1 MTNHHVWWDPFWSI
15 SWISSLQM
23 LLIHGNIAQVYLPA
37 SVSCAYFCLP
47 FMDLIFSQLELH
59 LSNHCCEKQPKIN
72 LKRTIRHKSAKSL
85 PVSSVM
91 VLQMSRQLRKKLCG
105 FFFPPICCFPSTSEY
120 LLGGRRGVVRHAAP
134 GKGWTG
140 LFYSFFSV
148 EEHLHLVAW
157 LGFFQKKTDYSAG
170 N

>member
-23 LLIHGNIAQVYLPA
+23 LLTHGNNAQVYLPA

-59 LSNHCCEKQPKIN
+59 LSNHCCGEKQPKIN
-72 LKRTIRHKSAKSL
+72 LKRTNRRKSAKSL

-105 FFFPPICCFPSTSEY
+105 FFSPDLLFPIHCWIFAGGEKRGGEACSSRQGVDWFILLFFFHGRTSTPCS
-120 LLGGRRGVVRHAAP
+120 VVRF
-134 GKGWTG
+134 
-140 LFYSFFSV
+140 LS
-148 EEHLHLVAW
+148 EENRLL
-157 LGFFQKKTDYSAG
+157 SR
-170 N
+170 

>member
-72 LKRTIRHKSAKSL
+72 LKRTNRRKSAKSL

-105 FFFPPICCFPSTSEY
+105 FFFPWFVVSHPLLNICWGREEGWWGMQLQARGGLVYFTLFFPWKNIYTLS
-120 LLGGRRGVVRHAAP
+120 RG
-134 GKGWTG
+134 
-140 LFYSFFSV
+140 
-148 EEHLHLVAW
+148 
-157 LGFFQKKTDYSAG
+157 
-170 N
+170 